1 MHHQKIYHVDHLK
14 QSDHSFCYLLI
25 VVVVSDIRL
34 SSAIAVSSRC
44 LVFRLLLL
52 SELRLR
58 LVLNSL
64 VLSSLLGRHLLLLLL
79 LDQVDRVV
87 LVVISHHVVVGEWL
101 DLGLRHHG
109 RRALAKVMGR
119 GLRIVAT
126 FK

>member
-119 GLRIVAT
+119 GLRIVST
-126 FK
+126 LK

>member
-14 QSDHSFCYLLI
+14 QLDHSFCYLLI

-87 LVVISHHVVVGEWL
+87 LVVISHHVFVGEWL